1 MPNWCHRFMQLY
13 LAKYSIDAGFRWLNK
28 HCIFFELERRV
39 CAARTKQS
47 IEVRICVDTFNNPVA
62 SGCAK
67 HEHKKDET
75 KKKNWNPV
83 AVIHILFP
91 CHGVPYH
98 LGLRWYD
105 PAAYLQLKRD
115 HCQLIRSH
123 GLCTSSVV
131 EAGCFIR
138 YRKNIQSHKLN
149 LIIITI
155 WFSAKKGREKEEGRK
170 KASKGWGERF
180 APDKQ
185 IRRKAFPRAH
195 HPPTPTRGPHPPP
208 LLFACWLSSPSL
220 AFALLHG
227 FGGAQGV

>member
-39 CAARTKQS
+39 CAARAKQS

-67 HEHKKDET
+67 HEHKKEET

-98 LGLRWYD
+98 LGLRM
-105 PAAYLQLKRD
+105 
-115 HCQLIRSH
+115 IRS
-123 GLCTSSVV
+123 
-131 EAGCFIR
+131 GCVFAIKTR
-138 YRKNIQSHKLN
+138 SL
-149 LIIITI
+149 
-155 WFSAKKGREKEEGRK
+155 SAHTVSWAVYVLGRRDRMFHLLSKKYTV
-170 KASKGWGERF
+170 S
-180 APDKQ
+180 
-185 IRRKAFPRAH
+185 
-195 HPPTPTRGPHPPP
+195 
-208 LLFACWLSSPSL
+208 
-220 AFALLHG
+220 
-227 FGGAQGV
+227 